1 VRGAIFDFD
10 GVIIDSCPLHGESW
24 KRISKDLKKPFSW
37 DVFLRGFGVK
47 NERFIKEMLK
57 WSDDKEEIAQIIIQ
71 KETLF
76 HELLEK
82 EGVSLIE
89 GTLPLIRQLK
99 VQNIPCAIGSSAV
112 LENIET
118 VFSYHKELKPLFNA
132 IVTADDVNEGKPD
145 PQVFLIAAKRLQIE
159 PTKCVVFEDAPLG
172 IEAASRAGMTSVA
185 ITTTFP
191 KEVLEEVKPDL
202 LVDSL
207 DDASVLKLFA
217 SELS

>member
-1 VRGAIFDFD
+1 MI
-10 GVIIDSCPLHGESW
+10 
-24 KRISKDLKKPFSW
+24 KRKLP
-37 DVFLRGFGVK
+37 R
-47 NERFIKEMLK
+47 
-57 WSDDKEEIAQIIIQ
+57 
-71 KETLF
+71 
-76 HELLEK
+76 LLSRRK
-82 EGVSLIE
+82 
-89 GTLPLIRQLK
+89 LPLIRQLK